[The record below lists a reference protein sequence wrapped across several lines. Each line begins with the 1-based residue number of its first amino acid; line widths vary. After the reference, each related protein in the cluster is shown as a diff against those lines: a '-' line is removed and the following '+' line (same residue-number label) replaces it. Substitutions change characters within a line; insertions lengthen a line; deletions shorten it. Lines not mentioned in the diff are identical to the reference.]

1 MIQIFTTQI
10 QGLMKQIKDKQEEAI
25 EDGAR
30 LLAQARVGSS
40 SIYVHGIKE
49 MGVIEHEALFGVDH
63 LSHIKPLLCD
73 DEKIVSLDVNDRVLL
88 ASRYTNEPEALKIA
102 KKLKEEGIPF
112 VTISTLEEK
121 DATSEGLDTLADV
134 FIHLNVKKP
143 VVPLDDGTRTGYPAS
158 LIALYT
164 YFCLALTLKEILSE
178 VEEEI

>member
-40 SIYVHGIKE
+40 SIYVHGTKE
-49 MGVIEHEALFGVDH
+49 MGVIEQEALSGEDH
-63 LSHIKPLLCD
+63 LIHIKPLLCE
-73 DEKIVSLDVNDRVLL
+73 EKVVSLDVNDRVLL
-88 ASRYTNEPEALKIA
+88 ASRYTTDPDAIKIA
-102 KKLKEEGIPF
+102 KDLKEKGIPF
-112 VTISTLEEK
+112 VAISTLKEVE
-121 DATSEGLDTLADV
+121 ATSEGLDTLADV

-178 VEEEI
+178 VEDEL